1 MREQAADGHV
11 LRIRIAL
18 VSSIEDDLT
27 NQVQRVS
34 AFDLSF
40 DDLHQN
46 MVIDGWEELG
56 HIGFQAI
63 HPVPLLLGL
72 PEELDDAVHGVM
84 ASLHFPAG
92 IGIIDKEVVPDW
104 LDDVHYGVVNNPI
117 PEGRN
122 VNQALF
128 RFIEVE
134 RPVAAWL
141 VCPGDKVFLD
151 GDKIFF
157 QIIAKRQDLVS
168 IATAQGRLAI
178 SLADILEGNDF
189 MIEVSVSFHWLSNAN
204 AGGVRASY

>member
-1 MREQAADGHV
+1 LREQAADGHV

-72 PEELDDAVHGVM
+72 PEELDDPVHGVM
-84 ASLHFPAG
+84 ATLHFTAG
-92 IGIIDKEVVPDW
+92 VGIVDEQMVPDR
-104 LDDVHYGVVNNPI
+104 LYNIHNGVVNNAI
-117 PEGRN
+117 PEGRD

-128 RFIEVE
+128 RFI
-134 RPVAAWL
+134 
-141 VCPGDKVFLD
+141 
-151 GDKIFF
+151 
-157 QIIAKRQDLVS
+157 
-168 IATAQGRLAI
+168 
-178 SLADILEGNDF
+178 
-189 MIEVSVSFHWLSNAN
+189 
-204 AGGVRASY
+204 